1 MEQKGRT
8 PLHAL
13 WWKPPF
19 MICVISKKNYLYIQY
34 VIHNMFDV
42 IFLVDNALFGLKMGT
57 FKIEIGK
64 EVTPITQVNL

>member
-1 MEQKGRT
+1 MEDPIYDMCNIQ
-8 PLHAL
+8 
-13 WWKPPF
+13 
-19 MICVISKKNYLYIQY
+19 KNYLYIQY

-42 IFLVDNALFGLKMGT
+42 IFFVDNALFGLKMGT